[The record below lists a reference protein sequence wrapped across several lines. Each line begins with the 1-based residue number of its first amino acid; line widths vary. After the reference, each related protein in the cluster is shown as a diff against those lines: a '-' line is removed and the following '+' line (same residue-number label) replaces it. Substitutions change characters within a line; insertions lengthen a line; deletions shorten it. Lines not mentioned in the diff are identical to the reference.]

1 MTDITIL
8 DIFIRRMN
16 KLNINL
22 ELVGNYPWVYI
33 NKINGKPV
41 SEKFQSEYGFTI
53 CYLPIKN
60 DQQIKFTDLS
70 EIFKLI
76 RKYK

>member
-22 ELVGNYPWVYI
+22 ELVSNYPWVYI
-33 NKINGKPV
+33 NKINGKHV